1 MAFVLEAIFYVL
13 GYVGNLVLSRA
24 MVSNASLFEYKDVP
38 LLQVLYE
45 ATVYESFHEFAY
57 TTG

>member
-1 MAFVLEAIFYVL
+1 MAFVLEANLYVL

-24 MVSNASLFEYKDVP
+24 MVSKASLFGYEDVP
-38 LLQVLYE
+38 LLQVPYE
-45 ATVYESFHEFAY
+45 ATVYESFHELAY